1 MNLEYII
8 QNLKIF
14 FSEHLNI
21 NLNDIRDDS
30 LIIEELG
37 VDSLNLLDL
46 SVYIEDTYKITLDD
60 CYFLQNLLSIK
71 SVAEKILCEIN
82 KK

>member
-8 QNLKIF
+8 QDLKKF

-21 NLNDIRDDS
+21 NLNNIRDDS

-37 VDSLNLLDL
+37 ADSLTLVDL
-46 SVYIEDTYKITLDD
+46 SVYIEGTYKIVLDERF
-60 CYFLQNLLSIK
+60 FLQNISSIK
-71 SVAEKILCEIN
+71 SVAEKILLE
-82 KK
+82 